1 MEYIVGQYIN
11 GKRVEDAKTEQLD
24 IINPANAESLGKVQ
38 FATSETVNEAVKA
51 AKDAF
56 PAWAATPPLKRAR
69 ILFKFKALLEA
80 HSDEIAK
87 IVTREHGKTVE
98 DAKGSVHRAIEVIE
112 MNCGIASHLKGD
124 YSESVGSH
132 IDTFTM
138 RQPLG
143 VCAGVSPFNFPVM
156 VPAWMMVPAI
166 ACGNTFVLKPSEQDP
181 LAPIRLAELLTEAG
195 LPKGVLNI
203 VQGNKEAVTQL
214 IHHPDIKAMTAVA
227 STPVARSIYETSIKE
242 GKRAHTFGGAK
253 NHCLVVPDANIEQT
267 ASAIAGAAFGAA
279 GERCMAL
286 SVAVVIGDETADK
299 LIPAIQKNMKAI
311 QVGNGLEEGV
321 DMGPLISEAH
331 LQKVKNYIQVGVD
344 EGASLLNDGR
354 EGTHPTPGF
363 FLNPSLFDNVTEK
376 MRIYQEEI
384 FGPVLCVVRV
394 KTFDEGLDLINRH
407 QFGNGTAIFT
417 HDGYCARDFA
427 HRVQAGMV
435 GVNIPIPV
443 PVASHPFGG
452 WKHSVFGDTNMH
464 GFESIHFYTKQKTV
478 TSRWIKDDVTQ
489 SAYVMPT
496 LK

>member
-1 MEYIVGQYIN
+1 MEYVIGQFIN
-11 GKRVEDAKTEQLD
+11 GQQTQNKQADTLD
-24 IINPANAESLGKVQ
+24 IINPATATPLGKVQ
-38 FATSETVNEAVKA
+38 FATSDEVNDAVKT
-51 AKDAF
+51 AKEAF
-56 PAWAATPPLKRAR
+56 PAWSNTPPLKRAR
-69 ILFKFKALLEA
+69 VLFKFKSLLEQ
-80 HSDEIAK
+80 HQDEIAE
-87 IVTREHGKTVE
+87 IVTLEHGKTLE

-112 MNCGIASHLKGD
+112 MNCGIASNLKGA

-166 ACGNTFVLKPSEQDP
+166 ACGNTFILKPSEQDP
-181 LAPIRLAELLTEAG
+181 RAPIRLLELLHEAG
-195 LPKGVLNI
+195 LPKGVVNI
-203 VQGNKEAVTQL
+203 INGDKAAVTQL
-214 IHHPDIKAMTAVA
+214 IDHPDIKAMTAVA
-227 STPVARSIYETSIKE
+227 STPVARSIYETSIKQ

-253 NHCLVVPDANIEQT
+253 NHCLVMPDANIEQT
-267 ASAIAGAAFGAA
+267 ANAISGAAFGAA

-286 SVAVVIGDETADK
+286 SVAVVIGDDTADK
-299 LIPAIQKNMKAI
+299 LIKAVQKNMATIK
-311 QVGNGLEEGV
+311 VGSGLDEGV
-321 DMGPLISEAH
+321 EMGPLISEAH
-331 LQKVKNYIQVGVD
+331 LQKVKDYIQIGAD
-344 EGASLLNDGR
+344 EGAALLVDGR
-354 EGTHPTPGF
+354 EGAHPTPGF
-363 FLNPSLFDNVTEK
+363 FLNPTLFDNVTES

-394 KTFDEGLDLINRH
+394 NTFDEGLALINKH

-417 HDGYCARDFA
+417 HDGYAARDFA
-427 HRVQAGMV
+427 HRVEAGMV

-464 GFESIHFYTKQKTV
+464 GVESIHFYTKQKTV
-478 TSRWIKDDVTQ
+478 TSRWIKDEITQ

-496 LK
+496 SK